1 MPTTVRRCAS
11 PDCRLEDIFLYLNS
25 LTKLPQRRYPRSN
38 AIGSHGI
45 GYRHHDGEPHQRRL
59 FSDGGRHRLFKTYR
73 GSHRD
78 RTQGRGRKIVK
89 SLRTDANGYAM
100 LNSLNDYGY
109 YYFQAIV
116 GNDHSRSLSTWL
128 NYASTEGS
136 RHLKATVFT
145 DRGVYR
151 PGETVNFAVAAYVSG
166 MRFLETAKR
175 NR

>member
-1 MPTTVRRCAS
+1 
-11 PDCRLEDIFLYLNS
+11 
-25 LTKLPQRRYPRSN
+25 
-38 AIGSHGI
+38 
-45 GYRHHDGEPHQRRL
+45 
-59 FSDGGRHRLFKTYR
+59 
-73 GSHRD
+73 
-78 RTQGRGRKIVK
+78 
-89 SLRTDANGYAM
+89 M
-100 LNSLNDYGY
+100 LNSINDYGY

-136 RHLKATVFT
+136 RHLKASVFT